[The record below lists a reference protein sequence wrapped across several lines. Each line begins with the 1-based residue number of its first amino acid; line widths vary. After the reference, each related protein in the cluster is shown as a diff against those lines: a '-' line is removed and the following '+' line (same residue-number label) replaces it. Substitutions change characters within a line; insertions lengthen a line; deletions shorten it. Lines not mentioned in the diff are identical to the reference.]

1 MIRKRLPILAG
12 LLILGSLFTA
22 APVLA
27 AAPSNDTL
35 AGIKQISVP
44 FSETISTLEATTD
57 ADDLDIA
64 VGCEGVPA
72 LDASVWYEIT
82 PSADSFLIADLSES
96 NYSAGA
102 IVATGGSGN
111 WTVQACGPFGV
122 IWEALAGETYTILVF
137 DDQEDG
143 TPADGGTLVINV
155 EEVPPPPDVSIT
167 VNPRGTFDPH
177 TGGATIRG
185 TVTCSGGEAEF
196 TFIDVFVRQ
205 KSGRFFIDGEGFV
218 EGFTC
223 DGTTQDWSVDVFGY
237 NGLFKGGKSATVTFA
252 LACGEFL
259 CGEGFEETIVFLSS
273 KKK

>member
-1 MIRKRLPILAG
+1 MIRKRLAILVG
-12 LLILGSLFTA
+12 LLIAGSLVTA

-44 FSETISTLEATTD
+44 FTETISTTDATTD

-64 VGCEGVPA
+64 AGCEGVPA

-82 PSADSFLIADLSES
+82 PSTDQFLVVDMSS
-96 NYSAGA
+96 STYSAGA
-102 IVATGGSGN
+102 IIATGSSGN
-111 WTVQACGPFGV
+111 WTVQACGPGAV
-122 IWEALAGETYTILVF
+122 VWEAVESETYTVLVF

-143 TPADGGTLVINV
+143 GGNGGTLTVNF
-155 EEVPPPPDVSIT
+155 EAVPPPPEVTLT
-167 VNPRGTFDPH
+167 VNPKGTFNPH
-177 TGGATIRG
+177 TGSATIKG
-185 TVTCSGGEAEF
+185 TVACSGGPADF

-205 KSGRFFIDGEGFV
+205 KVGRLFIDGEGFI

-223 DGTTQDWSVDVFGY
+223 DGTTQDWSAEVFGF
-237 NGLFKGGKSATVTFA
+237 NGVFKGGRSATVTFA
-252 LACGEFL
+252 VACGEFL
-259 CGEGFEETIVFLSS
+259 CGEGFDESIVMLSS